1 MAKKDFEEL
10 LEAQRRMQSMVA
22 REQEMTETIDIL
34 SIINE
39 MAPYPDQR
47 LQKEALFVEAESR
60 GFGHALTEQVITK
73 LIKDRIL
80 FEPMPGYIQRR

>member
-1 MAKKDFEEL
+1 MARKDFEEL
-10 LEAQRRMQSMVA
+10 LESQRMLQSRVA
-22 REQEMTETIDIL
+22 REQEMDETIDIL

-47 LQKEALFVEAESR
+47 LQKEAVFVEATNR
-60 GFGHALTEQVITK
+60 GFSHEITQAVFDK
-73 LIKDRIL
+73 LIKDRVL

>member
-1 MAKKDFEEL
+1 MARKDFEEL
-10 LEAQRRMQSMVA
+10 LDSQRKLQSMVA

-39 MAPYPDQR
+39 MSPYPDQR

-60 GFGHALTEQVITK
+60 GFSQALTEQVMQK
-73 LIKDRIL
+73 LVKDRVL